1 MTNSKVLNMSSFK
14 EQYFS
19 FDKVVDTESS
29 PKTVIQKEEDFS
41 PASTKSLSEDFQSK
55 NFITKE
61 TEYTKDIEQFEMSP
75 LSRSYK
81 TKDIT
86 INRFRESN
94 LKVVREILNRCT
106 LKKLENENTLK
117 NLDLQTKINYE
128 RKVMCNILEDHVN
141 ERTKKLNDFVENLV
155 KPYLEGT

>member
-106 LKKLENENTLK
+106 LKKLENEI
-117 NLDLQTKINYE
+117 Q
-128 RKVMCNILEDHVN
+128 MSS
-141 ERTKKLNDFVENLV
+141 
-155 KPYLEGT
+155 